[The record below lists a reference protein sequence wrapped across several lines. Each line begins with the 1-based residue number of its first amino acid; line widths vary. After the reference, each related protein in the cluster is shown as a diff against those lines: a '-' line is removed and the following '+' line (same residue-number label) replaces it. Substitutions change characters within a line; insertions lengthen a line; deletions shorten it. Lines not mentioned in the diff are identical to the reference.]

1 MTTIKLIPSTM
12 EFDVSLDSASMPSL
26 FSQSLETQ
34 IVEEVTRQVD
44 GRIPTHDTVVNDV
57 ATTMMES
64 RDYTRK
70 VRNWVLESIDY
81 SQISREVSDSI
92 DFAELVDLT
101 APLWENEMFLRYLM
115 NNNRFR
121 NMVNTQVQSNIAST
135 YDTVTIKRMV
145 DEKVESMTSNLSNE
159 IAEKVLKVIQ
169 NRLTAGSDV

>member
-1 MTTIKLIPSTM
+1 MTTIKLIPQVM

-26 FSQSLETQ
+26 FSQSMETTIIEQ
-34 IVEEVTRQVD
+34 VERQVN
-44 GRIPTHDTVVNDV
+44 GRIPTHDTVVESV
-57 ATTMMES
+57 ANTMMES

-81 SQISREVSDSI
+81 SQIASEVRDNI
-92 DFAELVDLT
+92 DYQQLIDLT
-101 APLWENEMFLRYLM
+101 APLWEDEAFLRHLL

-121 NMVNTQVQSNIAST
+121 NLVSTQCTSIITGTLDNN
-135 YDTVTIKRMV
+135 TIKELV
-145 DEKVESMTSNLSNE
+145 DAKVESLTANLSNE

>member
-12 EFDVSLDSASMPSL
+12 EFEVSVDSASMPSL
-26 FSQSLETQ
+26 FSQSMETQ
-34 IVEEVTRQVD
+34 IIEEVERQVN
-44 GRIPTHDTVVNDV
+44 GRIPNLQMVVDDV
-57 ATTMMES
+57 SSTMMED

-81 SQISREVSDSI
+81 TQIASEVRDNI
-92 DFAELVDLT
+92 DYQQLIDLT
-101 APLWENEMFLRYLM
+101 APLWEDEAFLRHLM

-121 NMVNTQVQSNIAST
+121 NLVNTQCTSIITGTLST
-135 YDTVTIKRMV
+135 PHIKEMV
-145 DEKVESMTSNLSNE
+145 DDKVESMTSNLSNE

>member
-1 MTTIKLIPSTM
+1 MTTIKLIPSVM

-26 FSQSLETQ
+26 FSQSLETT
-34 IVEEVTRQVD
+34 IVEQVERHVN
-44 GRIPTHDTVVNDV
+44 GRIPTLQMVVDDV
-57 ATTMMES
+57 SSTIMED

-81 SQISREVSDSI
+81 TEIISQVRDNI
-92 DFAELVDLT
+92 DYQQLIDLT
-101 APLWENEMFLRYLM
+101 APLWEDEGFLRQLM

-121 NMVNTQVQSNIAST
+121 NLINTQCTSIISGTLNT
-135 YDTVTIKRMV
+135 TFIKEMV
-145 DEKVESMTSNLSNE
+145 DDKVESMTSNLSNE

>member
-12 EFDVSLDSASMPSL
+12 EFEVSVDSASMPSL
-26 FSQSLETQ
+26 FSQSMETQ
-34 IVEEVTRQVD
+34 IIEEVERQVN
-44 GRIPTHDTVVNDV
+44 GRIPNLQMVVDDV
-57 ATTMMES
+57 SSTMMED

-81 SQISREVSDSI
+81 SQIVSEVGSNLDYQQLI
-92 DFAELVDLT
+92 DLT
-101 APLWENEMFLRYLM
+101 APLWENEAFLRHLL

-121 NMVNTQVQSNIAST
+121 NLVNTQVAANLSST
-135 YDTVTIKRMV
+135 FDISTIRDMV
-145 DEKVESMTSNLSNE
+145 DEKVEQVTTNLSNE

>member
-12 EFDVSLDSASMPSL
+12 EFEVSVDSASMPSL
-26 FSQSLETQ
+26 FSQSMETT
-34 IVEEVTRQVD
+34 IIEEVERQVN
-44 GRIPTHDTVVNDV
+44 GRIPTLQMVVDDV
-57 ATTMMES
+57 SSTMMED

-81 SQISREVSDSI
+81 TQIATEVRENI
-92 DFAELVDLT
+92 DYNELIDLT
-101 APLWENEMFLRYLM
+101 APLWEDESFLRHLL

-121 NMVNTQVQSNIAST
+121 NLVNTQVQSNIAST
-135 YDTVTIKRMV
+135 YDTITIKRMV